1 MRNLLEGLRAAGEE
15 SRLRLL
21 ALCASG
27 ELTVSELTQ
36 ILGQSQPRVSR
47 HLKLLCDGGLLHR
60 FREGSWVFFRLAD
73 LGAGAELAIA
83 IVNMIPADDPIYQRD
98 QERLEEIKAVRVAAA
113 SAYFRENASRWNQ
126 IRTLHVPE
134 QRVEQVFLDAI
145 SDSHYKSLL
154 DIGTGTGRILEILAP
169 YVKRGV
175 GIDLSREMLAIARN
189 NLERAELRHCYVR
202 LSDMYTLPFE
212 DDTFDAVTIHQ
223 VLHFANDP
231 ARVISEAARS
241 LQPGGRMIVADF
253 APHRLENLRADH
265 AHRRLGFSN
274 EEVASWFRANQ
285 LVWKEPV
292 HLIGDPLTVTVWQGD
307 RPGARQLTTKSHIHE
322 TAA

>member
-1 MRNLLEGLRAAGEE
+1 MKKLLEGLRAAGEE

-21 ALCASG
+21 ALCARG

-47 HLKLLCDGGLLHR
+47 HLKLLCDGGLMHR

-73 LGAGAELAIA
+73 TGAGAELAAA
-83 IVNMIPADDPIYQRD
+83 IVEMIPADDPIHQRD
-98 QERLEEIKAVRVAAA
+98 QERLEDIKAARSAHAL
-113 SAYFRENASRWNQ
+113 AYFRENASRWNQ
-126 IRTLHVPE
+126 IRALHVPE
-134 QRVEQVFLDAI
+134 QRVEQEFLDAL
-145 SDSHYKSLL
+145 SGGQYGNLL

-175 GIDLSREMLAIARN
+175 GIDLSREMLAIARS
-189 NLERAELRHCYVR
+189 NLERAKLRHCYVR

-212 DDTFDAVTIHQ
+212 DNSFDAITIHQ

-231 ARVISEAARS
+231 ARVIGEAARL

-253 APHRLENLRADH
+253 APHALENLRADH

-274 EEVASWFRANQ
+274 EEVASWFLANRLVREEPVQ
-285 LVWKEPV
+285 LV
-292 HLIGDPLTVTVWQGD
+292 GDPLTVAVWQAN
-307 RPGARQLTTKSHIHE
+307 RPGARQLSTNPIRE